1 MLTNLQLLCSPAKSE
16 RHVKFSAYRRN
27 EPEQKACIIRG
38 RTITRQGN
46 DDSIFCAYPSP
57 EIAYYKENVALNS
70 DQE

>member
-1 MLTNLQLLCSPAKSE
+1 MRLQSQKDMLNSLLTEEMSQG
-16 RHVKFSAYRRN
+16 
-27 EPEQKACIIRG
+27 PEQKACIIRG

-70 DQE
+70 EQ